1 MFFATAEDM
10 NCDLLAI
17 KGSGT
22 GVDDVRCFF
31 YTEDHY
37 TVGRAG
43 NLDNLDAAVSGV
55 EAKVD
60 NLDSDLGTVGGK
72 VDNLDSDL
80 VTVGAAVTSI
90 EGKVGT
96 LSTDV
101 GALST
106 SVSGVGSKV
115 DNLDSDLVTVGAAVT
130 SVDGKVDEIV
140 GTLSVISGG
149 TGANTVTLTVSDG
162 TNVVSGVRLTV
173 HNSTQT
179 DAGLVKYTDA
189 NGQAVFGLDN
199 GTYKVVLRTTAQYH
213 ETNPFT
219 LEVNGITEQTFTV
232 TPVSIPAPADPAYC
246 TVYCW
251 AQELDGSIPAATFAL
266 TAKHSA
272 TASGKSVLLGADTAT
287 VNVTTGYAALTIL
300 RGAVVTLELSS
311 ATDRRRRER
320 VVVPAADS
328 VNWEDMGAHA

>member
-1 MFFATAEDM
+1 MPCLKGVAQVFLLRTVSSADHLTQTHCADFALTVTKDDGSPVAAAGTLTPRNNGTYRYYATAEEMD
-10 NCDLLAI
+10 CDLLI
-17 KGSGT
+17 LEGSGT
-22 GVDDVRCFF
+22 GIDPTIDWFL
-31 YTEDHY
+31 TEDNY
-37 TVGRAG
+37 TAARATG
-43 NLDNLDAAVSGV
+43 IDTIGSTV
-55 EAKVD
+55 
-60 NLDSDLGTVGGK
+60 SDLH
-72 VDNLDSDL
+72 
-80 VTVGAAVTSI
+80 
-90 EGKVGT
+90 
-96 LSTDV
+96 TDV
-101 GALST
+101 GT
-106 SVSGVGSKV
+106 
-115 DNLDSDLVTVGAAVT
+115 
-130 SVDGKVDEIV
+130 VDGKVDELTAAV
-140 GTLSVISGG
+140 EGMTGG

-199 GTYKVVLRTTAQYH
+199 GTYKVVLRTTAQYQ

-219 LEVNGITEQTFTV
+219 LEVNGTTTQTLTV